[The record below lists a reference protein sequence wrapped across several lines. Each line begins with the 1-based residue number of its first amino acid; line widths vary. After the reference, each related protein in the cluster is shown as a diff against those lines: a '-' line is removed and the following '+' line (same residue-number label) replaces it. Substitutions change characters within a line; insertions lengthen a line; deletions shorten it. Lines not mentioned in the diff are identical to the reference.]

1 MAQGKARSFI
11 HKHRIDIIV
20 ISSLLFFSIIFL
32 LISDLTKKAGSFAE
46 VTVDGATVGKYSLEI
61 DSTYSINNGTNVIT
75 VENGYVYMSYSSCP
89 DHVCENTGKAK
100 HVGQTIVC
108 LPNRVT
114 VTIIGKSD
122 AGVDFV
128 S

>member
-1 MAQGKARSFI
+1 MAQSKARSFI
-11 HKHRIDIIV
+11 YKHRIDIIV
-20 ISSLLFFSIIFL
+20 ISSLLFFSIFFL
-32 LISDLTKKAGSFAE
+32 LISELTKKEGSFAE

-75 VENGYVYMSYSSCP
+75 VENGWVYMSYSSCP
-89 DHVCENTGKAK
+89 DHVCEKTGKAK

-122 AGVDFV
+122 GGVDFV